1 MWLIILINILQN
13 IKFRRHF
20 SASQHFSMN
29 DTLRR
34 LTFRSDPF
42 DPSSKTRKSPR
53 HRNHSSHA
61 YTETNNQFSPPNMQ
75 SFKDLNSSV
84 SVVLVGNNSAY
95 NISSW
100 KIHHTKASIVALLS
114 TSVESPTWTAYYSDS
129 LILSNNNTSISSAI
143 SSVHLVMAPAARGA
157 F

>member
-29 DTLRR
+29 DTPRR

-42 DPSSKTRKSPR
+42 DPNSKTRKWSSR
-53 HRNHSSHA
+53 RNHSVHA
-61 YTETNNQFSPPNMQ
+61 YSETNSQFSPPNMQ

-84 SVVLVGNNSAY
+84 SVVLVGNNSAH

-100 KIHHTKASIVALLS
+100 KIYRTKASIVALLS

-129 LILSNNNTSISSAI
+129 LILSNNTTISSAM
-143 SSVHLVMAPAARGA
+143 SSVHLVMAPAERGT

>member
-29 DTLRR
+29 DTLHR

-42 DPSSKTRKSPR
+42 DPSSKTRKSSS
-53 HRNHSSHA
+53 HRKHSIHA
-61 YTETNNQFSPPNMQ
+61 YTETNNQFGPPNTQ

-84 SVVLVGNNSAY
+84 SVVLVGNKSTY

-100 KIHHTKASIVALLS
+100 KIYHTKASIVALLS
-114 TSVESPTWTAYYSDS
+114 TWVESSTWIAYYSDS
-129 LILSNNNTSISSAI
+129 LLLSNNYTSISSAI
-143 SSVHLVMAPAARGA
+143 SSIHLAMALAERGI